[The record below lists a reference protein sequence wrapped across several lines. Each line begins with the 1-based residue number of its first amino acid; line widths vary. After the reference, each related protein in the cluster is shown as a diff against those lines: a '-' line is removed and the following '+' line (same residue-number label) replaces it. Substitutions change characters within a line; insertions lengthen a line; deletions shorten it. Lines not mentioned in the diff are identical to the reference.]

1 MQRVNNRSSQVQSC
15 LCNSLKMNQQ
25 KHEENANAWEEVNE
39 TLERNEEYKELVQE
53 LEEQ

>member
-15 LCNSLKMNQQ
+15 LCNSLEMNQQ
-25 KHEENANAWEEVNE
+25 KHEENANAWEKVKE
-39 TLERNEEYKELVQE
+39 TFERTEKDKELVQE